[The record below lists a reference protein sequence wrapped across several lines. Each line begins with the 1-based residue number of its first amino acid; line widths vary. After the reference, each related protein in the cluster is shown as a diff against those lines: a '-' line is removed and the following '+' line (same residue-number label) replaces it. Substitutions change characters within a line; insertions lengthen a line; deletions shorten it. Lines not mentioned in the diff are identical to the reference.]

1 VSSVSYSLNRSGPSI
16 GGAIDRVAE
25 ARPIPGNRVE
35 LLQDGPEVYRAM
47 LELIEGAERRIHF
60 ENYIIRADATGR
72 RFAEALIARAKAGVE
87 VRVLYDWMG
96 SMGTPRRYWRALRAG
111 GAEVLAFNRP
121 GFVRLFANL
130 SRDHRKLVVADDG
143 RAIIGGLCIG
153 DEWVGDEDRKV
164 LPWRDTAVA
173 IDGPAAV
180 RLGQTFGHTWWHA
193 GGSPPEPFSGQVPV
207 CGTAEVR
214 VLRGEPGRERTY
226 RVLEILATV
235 CVERLWITDAYL
247 VPPPRLF
254 QSLIDAAREG
264 VDIRLLVP
272 GSSDVPWI
280 RNLTRIGYRD
290 MLRGGIRIWEWEGPM
305 LHAKTLVADGQWTR
319 IGSSNLNAS
328 SLLGNYELDVLVQD
342 PELGARME
350 AQFRRDV
357 ARSREVLRR
366 PARVPPRLQRVIP
379 SSLMLE
385 APETFPEQ
393 HHKSAREVRRRAVVL
408 MWTLLSGARRSIY
421 GPISLLL
428 VILAGLFAIL
438 PRTMATVFG
447 GLCIWFG
454 VAAGIEAFRRR
465 QEQPQQQ

>member
-1 VSSVSYSLNRSGPSI
+1 VSAPSYSLNRTGPSI

-35 LLQDGPEVYRAM
+35 VLQDGPQVYRAM
-47 LELIEGAERRIHF
+47 LDLIDAAERRIHF
-60 ENYIIRADATGR
+60 ENYIIRSDGTGR

-87 VRVLYDWMG
+87 VRLLFDWMG
-96 SMGTPRRYWRALRAG
+96 SMGTARRYWRALRAAG
-111 GAEVLAFNRP
+111 VEVLAFNRP
-121 GFVRLFANL
+121 SLVRLFGNL
-130 SRDHRKLVVADDG
+130 SRDHRKLVVVDDEH
-143 RAIIGGLCIG
+143 AVIGGLCIG
-153 DEWVGDEDRKV
+153 DEWVGDAARDV

-180 RLGQTFGHTWWHA
+180 RLGQAFGHTWWHA
-193 GGSPPEPFSGQVPV
+193 GGSMLDPAPDQVPER
-207 CGTAEVR
+207 GNAEVR
-214 VLRGEPGRERTY
+214 VLQGEPGRERTY

-254 QSLIDAAREG
+254 QALLDAAREG

-328 SLLGNYELDVLVQD
+328 SLLGNYELDVLIQD

-366 PARVPPRLQRVIP
+366 PPRVPAPLQRVMP
-379 SSLMLE
+379 SSLMRE
-385 APETFPEQ
+385 APATHPEH
-393 HHKSAREVRRRAVVL
+393 HHKSARELRRRAVVL

-428 VILAGLFAIL
+428 AVLAVLFVIL

-447 GLCIWFG
+447 GLCIWLG
-454 VAAGIEAFRRR
+454 VAAAIEAFRRR
-465 QEQPQQQ
+465 RELPIQ